1 MEDSLE
7 EGEPQQR
14 QGTRGTGNG
23 KCVVRRS
30 PCLAAWVGRRPP
42 AHRAVLQGLLQGG
55 QVACGTPGLGDE
67 ALVRGAHA
75 ALVEGQVHGLHL
87 ADLHLP
93 GWQQPLHAA
102 QHLA

>member
-55 QVACGTPGLGDE
+55 QIACGTPGLGDE

-75 ALVEGQVHGLHL
+75 ALVEY
-87 ADLHLP
+87 
-93 GWQQPLHAA
+93 AA
-102 QHLA
+102 ER